1 MGAIVVG
8 AGVSAI
14 SYGAVVFLKNAFGY
28 DDSLDVFG
36 VHGLGGLWGAVA
48 TGLFGSALVAEPPSM
63 GAQLVLQLK
72 SVSFAAVFAVSMTLV
87 IAYALK
93 LVMGGL
99 RVSEEDEE
107 IGLDLAQH
115 GETAYAFGTGSASF
129 AERAHASEG
138 ASLALGAPQRKPA

>member
-1 MGAIVVG
+1 MVG
-8 AGVSAI
+8 GGVAVI

-36 VHGLGGLWGAVA
+36 VHGLGGMWGAVA

-72 SVSFAAVFAVSMTLV
+72 GVTFAAVFAVLMTLV
-87 IAYALK
+87 IAYTLK

-107 IGLDLAQH
+107 TGLDLSQH
-115 GETAYAFGTGSASF
+115 GENAYSFGTGSASF
-129 AERAHASEG
+129 AERASHESG
-138 ASLALGAPQRKPA
+138 SLALGAAQRKPA